1 MLGNLKKH
9 YVGSITQ
16 EERAA
21 RIYDRHAILT
31 HGLRAKTNFSY
42 SKGQIMA
49 LLKVEEEI
57 LYNDVHNIEEFTVDF
72 NGCEQEGTYSIEK
85 TPNVLQKDQSNRAAR
100 QISQKLAT
108 IKIEHLSKQS
118 CKKCEDAP
126 SFD

>member
-9 YVGSITQ
+9 YVGSINE

-49 LLKVEEEI
+49 ILSAEEEI
-57 LYNDVHNIEEFTVDF
+57 LYNDVHNIEEFTVDI
-72 NGCEQEGTYSIEK
+72 NANDLEMENDY
-85 TPNVLQKDQSNRAAR
+85 
-100 QISQKLAT
+100 
-108 IKIEHLSKQS
+108 
-118 CKKCEDAP
+118 
-126 SFD
+126 